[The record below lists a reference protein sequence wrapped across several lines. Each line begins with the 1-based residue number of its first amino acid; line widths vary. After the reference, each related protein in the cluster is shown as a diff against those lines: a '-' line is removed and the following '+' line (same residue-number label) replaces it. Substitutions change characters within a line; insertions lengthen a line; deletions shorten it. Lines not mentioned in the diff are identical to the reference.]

1 MKTDVMRQTF
11 RALSHRNFRLFW
23 TGQFISLI
31 GSWMQII
38 AQSWLVFRLTNSPFM
53 LGIVSSISFIP
64 VLLLSFVAGAVADRL
79 DKRKI
84 LIATQTCSMVLAFLL
99 GFLTYTGLVKIWH
112 IIIIASLFGIIT
124 SFDAPSRQSF
134 VVELVG
140 KEDLKNAIGL
150 NSSIFNAAR
159 IVGPAIGGILISI
172 FGEAFC
178 FLVNAVSY
186 IAVIFGLY
194 LVNIES
200 KPKSVSEDNFT
211 KSLGEG
217 FRYIRENKVVFFLL
231 LIVGIISV
239 FGMPY
244 AILMPVFARD
254 ILKVG
259 SLGMGF
265 LMGASGL
272 GSVFG
277 ALRIASGNSKTK
289 LNIVILGGLVCSFSL
304 ILFSASKW
312 FIPSLIF
319 LFFIGWG
326 MITQIGMTNTFIQ
339 EIVPD
344 ALRGRVMSVFTFMLM
359 GVAPLGNFIAGTVAH
374 LVGTPMTVGLC
385 GAFCFISVI
394 ILGILVRDARR
405 QQT

>member
-1 MKTDVMRQTF
+1 MKMDVVRQTF

-64 VLLLSFVAGAVADRL
+64 VFLFSFVAGAVADKF

-84 LIATQTCSMVLAFLL
+84 LIATQTCSMILAFSL
-99 GFLTYTGLVKIWH
+99 GLLTYTGLVKIWH
-112 IIIIASLFGIIT
+112 IIIIATLFGIT
-124 SFDAPSRQSF
+124 SSFDAPTRQSF
-134 VVELVG
+134 VIELVG

-172 FGEAFC
+172 VGEAFC
-178 FLVNAVSY
+178 FFINAVSY
-186 IAVIFGLY
+186 IAVIIGLY
-194 LVNIES
+194 LVNTVN
-200 KPKSVSEDNFT
+200 KPQVVSENNMT
-211 KSLGEG
+211 ESLKEG
-217 FRYIRENKVVFFLL
+217 YRYIRGNKVVLFLL
-231 LIVGIISV
+231 MIVGIISV

-244 AILMPVFARD
+244 TILMPVFARD

-259 SLGMGF
+259 SRGMGF
-265 LMGASGL
+265 LMGSSGL
-272 GSVFG
+272 GSVLG
-277 ALRIASGNSKTK
+277 ALNIASGDKKTK

-359 GVAPLGNFIAGTVAH
+359 GISPLGNFIAGTVAH
-374 LVGTPMTVGLC
+374 LVGTPMTVGIC
-385 GAFCFISVI
+385 GTICFVSVG
-394 ILGILVRDARR
+394 ILGTMVKNAKRK
-405 QQT
+405 QM

>member
-31 GSWMQII
+31 GSWMQIV

-64 VLLLSFVAGAVADRL
+64 VLLLSFVAGAVADKL

-84 LIATQTCSMVLAFLL
+84 LIATQISSMVLAFLL
-99 GFLTYTGLVKIWH
+99 GFLTYTDLIKIWH
-112 IIIIASLFGIIT
+112 IIIIASLFGTIT
-124 SFDAPSRQSF
+124 SFDAPTRQSF

-159 IVGPAIGGILISI
+159 IIGPAIGGILISL

-178 FLVNAVSY
+178 FYINAVSY
-186 IAVIFGLY
+186 IAVIIGLY

-200 KPKSVSEDNFT
+200 KPQAVSENNLS
-211 KSLGEG
+211 KSLGEW
-217 FRYIRENKVVFFLL
+217 FRYIRENRVVFFLL
-231 LIVGIISV
+231 MMVGVISI

-244 AILMPVFARD
+244 VILMPVFARD

-259 SLGMGF
+259 SRGMGF
-265 LMGASGL
+265 LMGMSGL

-277 ALRIASGNSKTK
+277 ALRIASGNNKTK
-289 LNIVILGGLVCSFSL
+289 LNIVILGGMVCSFFI
-304 ILFSASKW
+304 ILFSFSKW
-312 FIPSLIF
+312 FFPSLIF

-339 EIVPD
+339 EVVPD

-359 GVAPLGNFIAGTVAH
+359 GVAPLGNFIAGIVAH
-374 LVGTPMTVGLC
+374 LVGTQMTVGLC
-385 GAFCFISVI
+385 GAVCLFSVI
-394 ILGILVRDARR
+394 ILGKMVRDARK
-405 QQT
+405 QQA